1 MRDAGLYSVSACA
14 HSDLMPRRRML
25 LRPVRISPIK
35 TTQASISAL
44 RIRRVTFGLF
54 ACEVRHAALIE
65 AVALQ
70 LKGGP

>member
-1 MRDAGLYSVSACA
+1 MRDAGLYSMQTALA
-14 HSDLMPRRRML
+14 RNGFIRRRRMQR
-25 LRPVRISPIK
+25 RPIGISP
-35 TTQASISAL
+35 TTQVSISTL
-44 RIRRVTFGLF
+44 PIRRVTFGLF